1 MAAFSQILYSTYN
14 KSGAICGNC
23 NLALR
28 GSEGGDLET
37 TILFLSLN
45 WPLLPPG
52 SALDT
57 APMSTCAQTEFQGGG
72 KGEKGEGHPP
82 DTGLLQGW
90 PRLHAHPRPRC
101 SPGRGRE
108 AAWGRESCLR
118 SAPPSHPQPA
128 SSASGSASG
137 SASAPAAPAPPARRK
152 DTQRSDAHGGRRA
165 GPGGGEWVQ
174 GPADGGAGGGTL
186 GFGGREGKGE
196 PVPGLSPRAAMPRE
210 TLRL

>member
-1 MAAFSQILYSTYN
+1 MAAFSQILYSSTYN

-72 KGEKGEGHPP
+72 KGEKGQGHPP

-90 PRLHAHPRPRC
+90 PRLHAHPRPRS

-137 SASAPAAPAPPARRK
+137 SASAPQPQHCP
-152 DTQRSDAHGGRRA
+152 HGGRTPR
-165 GPGGGEWVQ
+165 GLTHMG
-174 GPADGGAGGGTL
+174 DGGQGQAGVSGSRALRTVGL
-186 GFGGREGKGE
+186 GEGPSASEDVKGRVSRSLDCPQGQ
-196 PVPGLSPRAAMPRE
+196 PCPGRP
-210 TLRL
+210 